1 MYVLSGYSLTNA
13 SVSYLTNAGIGEI
26 KVHGQVV
33 LQILR
38 VILRDVELFC

>member
-1 MYVLSGYSLTNA
+1 MYVLSGYSRTHA
-13 SVSYLTNAGIGEI
+13 SVSHLTNAGIGEI

-38 VILRDVELFC
+38 VMLRHVEPF